1 MSEPIVKGVLLPRL
15 TATVT
20 SLTSGFGLI
29 SAARKAVLT
38 ELAKFVTATL
48 EAGGTAK
55 LNFICTHNSRRSHMA
70 QLWAQAAAYYYRV
83 EDVLC
88 FSGGTEAT
96 AFHPRAI
103 DVLRGVGFDIRQKSR
118 GENPRY
124 DVRFSDGATMVKAF
138 SKEYNDPANPDHAFA
153 AIMTCSHADQHCPLV
168 SGAINRI
175 AITYE
180 DPKEFDGTAQEETA
194 YRDCAIQ
201 IGREM
206 LFVFSTSSNA

>member
-29 SAARKAVLT
+29 SAPRKAVLT

-48 EAGGTAK
+48 AAGATAK

-70 QLWAQAAAYYYRV
+70 QLWAQAAAHYYRV
-83 EDVLC
+83 DDVLC

-103 DVLRGVGFDIRQKSR
+103 DVLRGVGFDIRQTSQ

-124 DVRFSDGATMVKAF
+124 DVRFSDGAPMVKAF

-153 AIMTCSHADQHCPLV
+153 AIMTCSHADQNCPLV
-168 SGAINRI
+168 PGATNRI
-175 AITYE
+175 TITYD
-180 DPKEFDGTAQEETA
+180 DPRHFDGTALEETA
-194 YRDCAIQ
+194 YRDCALQ
-201 IGREM
+201 ISREM
-206 LFVFSTSSNA
+206 LFALSTSSNA